1 MREAPVQDR
10 TLTVPCPNCHKRVR
24 VPARRIADRPICPE
38 CRTVVFTGIPVD
50 LDDRSFDAYVGASD
64 LPVLVDFW
72 APWCGPCRTFGP
84 VVTEAAARLSTEML
98 VIKVNTEVA
107 QAVAARFGI
116 RSIPTIALLR
126 GGREVARA
134 SGAMPPSALED
145 WLAARGVSA

>member
-10 TLTVPCPNCHKRVR
+10 TLTLPCPSCHRRVR
-24 VPARRIADRPICPE
+24 VPALRIADRPICPA
-38 CRTVVFTGIPVD
+38 CRTAVLAGLPVD
-50 LDDRSFDAYVGASD
+50 LDDTTFDAYVSASD
-64 LPVLVDFW
+64 LPILVDFW

-84 VVTEAAARLSTEML
+84 VVAEAAARLSTQML

-107 QAVAARFGI
+107 QAVAGRFGI

-134 SGAMPPSALED
+134 SGAMPLSALKD